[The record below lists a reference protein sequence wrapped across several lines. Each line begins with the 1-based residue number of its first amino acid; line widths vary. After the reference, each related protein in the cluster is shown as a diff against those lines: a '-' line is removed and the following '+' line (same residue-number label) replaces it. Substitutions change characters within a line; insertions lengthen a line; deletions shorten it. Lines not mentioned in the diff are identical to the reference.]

1 MMEYSNEISSILYS
15 SAAIIFTIHYSLF
28 TIHYSL
34 FTIHYTRVIISIY
47 LINYLKLLLEIS
59 GNKSVANV
67 FEYYLRFLPNEF
79 YDSSLCKRL
88 QYVGQKVA
96 H

>member
-15 SAAIIFTIHYSLF
+15 SAAIIF

>member
-15 SAAIIFTIHYSLF
+15 SAAII
-28 TIHYSL
+28 